1 MPFMNEI
8 LEIIQ
13 QWIPVHVLIGITI
26 ASIIGLVGSVITIP
40 VILVRL
46 PADYFDTRIPR
57 YWMKDRHPVLRMI
70 GLVIK
75 NLVGTV
81 FVLAGFIMLFLP
93 GQGLLT
99 MLIGISLID
108 FPKKRLVE
116 AKIVSQPS
124 ILKAINSLRH
134 RFNKPPLILAPDR

>member
-1 MPFMNEI
+1 MNEI

-57 YWMKDRHPVLRMI
+57 YWMKDHHPVLRMI